1 MAKKSNAARNSK
13 PNPHVAIEVAPKQET
28 KITDKLSWG
37 RIFWV
42 CGTTPK
48 NMTRNDITDPPT
60 NGQQCVFAF
69 PGDKHWMVFC
79 PITFTSYRLT
89 VGGLEQ
95 KSFEGSSN
103 AYTNKDLG
111 EWLIQKWK
119 HFAAS
124 NFQVDYNMAA
134 RVLKELGAKIPTSM
148 PTVNEEDANKERG
161 GKPVADNLLKPVKR
175 DGKRGKVLE
184 WFLDGGEPRSVREAM
199 AEFEASRSSVLSY
212 LHNLNKDHGIGYVLV
227 GDTALVSLPADVG
240 DKGPW
245 L

>member
-1 MAKKSNAARNSK
+1 MAKSKAARHAKS
-13 PNPHVAIEVAPKQET
+13 NPHVVIEVAPKQET
-28 KITDKLSWG
+28 KITEKLSWG

-89 VGGLEQ
+89 VGNLEQ

-103 AYTNKDLG
+103 TYSNKDLG

>member
-1 MAKKSNAARNSK
+1 MAKSQPARKIK
-13 PNPHVAIEVAPKQET
+13 PNPHVAIEVPPPLDP

-60 NGQQCVFAF
+60 NGEQCVFAF
-69 PGDKHWMVFC
+69 PGEKHWMVFC
-79 PITFTSYRLT
+79 PITFTSYRLR
-89 VGGLEQ
+89 VGNLEQ
-95 KSFEGSSN
+95 KSFKG
-103 AYTNKDLG
+103 ATKVFTNKELG
-111 EWLIQKWK
+111 DWLIQKWK

-124 NFQVDYNMAA
+124 SFQVDYNMAA
-134 RVLKELGAKIPTSM
+134 RVLKELGAKIPTAM
-148 PTVNEEDANKERG
+148 PTASEADANKERG
-161 GKPVADNLLKPVKR
+161 GKPTADKLLKPVKQ
-175 DGKRGKVLE
+175 GSKRGKVLE

-227 GDTALVSLPADVG
+227 GDTANVTLPPDVG
-240 DKGPW
+240 DSGPW